1 MKKFVLSVV
10 IAFAF
15 ATPSLA
21 QSYSA
26 GYGSGNLIATP
37 LLEKTNGANGY
48 FGTVQSPT
56 ARTAKTSRAAS
67 GTSAYAYSPP
77 TSHRHKTHSK
87 SRDRW
92 WSGAGLWAR
101 TRQAP

>member
-1 MKKFVLSVV
+1 MKKIVLGAV

-26 GYGSGNLIATP
+26 GYGTGNLIDAP
-37 LLEKTNGANGY
+37 LLEKTNGAYGY

-56 ARTAKTSRAAS
+56 ARTATTSRAAS

-77 TSHRHKTHSK
+77 TSSPPTSRRHKTHNK
-87 SRDRW
+87 
-92 WSGAGLWAR
+92 
-101 TRQAP
+101 

>member
-1 MKKFVLSVV
+1 MVLGAV

-26 GYGSGNLIATP
+26 GYGTGNLIDAP
-37 LLEKTNGANGY
+37 LLEKTNGAYGY
-48 FGTVQSPT
+48 FGTVQSPKAT
-56 ARTAKTSRAAS
+56 ATTSRAAS

-77 TSHRHKTHSK
+77 TSRRHKTHNK
-87 SRDRW
+87 
-92 WSGAGLWAR
+92 
-101 TRQAP
+101 

>member
-1 MKKFVLSVV
+1 MKKIVLGAV

-26 GYGSGNLIATP
+26 GYGTGNLIDAP
-37 LLEKTNGANGY
+37 LLDKTNGAYGY
-48 FGTVQSPT
+48 FGKVQSPT
-56 ARTAKTSRAAS
+56 ARTATTSRAAS

-77 TSHRHKTHSK
+77 TSRRHKTHN
-87 SRDRW
+87 R
-92 WSGAGLWAR
+92 
-101 TRQAP
+101 